1 MSDVEIE
8 VLDLKELVLS
18 NNSFGPSD
26 VVSIRGAI
34 TENYGH
40 FSELRDAVMEM
51 QDDEN
56 ISPAGKTKMGVCQFL
71 LGRFRDSLTTLQ
83 SADGSAM
90 ALFYQARAQFE
101 LRQYDE
107 AIATYEKARVSGYD
121 EDECKIRT
129 AESHRYAGRIDDAL
143 AILDNIFGPAEQTP
157 EYMYQR
163 AATVAAVGG
172 RMDEAIT
179 LYERAINT
187 DPNHAGALFGLALE
201 NDRLGNDFEC
211 LNLYERAAKAFPTG
225 IGALINL
232 GLLYEDN
239 NQYDRAQIC
248 YKRILDCYPDHP
260 QATLYM
266 KDASAT
272 GNMLYDEEAQRRND
286 RLAQILNMPVSNFE
300 LSVRSRNC
308 LSKMGIDTIG
318 DLTRTSEAELLSS
331 KNFGETSLFEIRE
344 MLSSKGLSLGQF
356 AHEKKSSDPPVDTSH
371 MSPDEQA
378 LLERPIADLN
388 LSVRARKCMARLQL
402 NTIGEL
408 IRKTGDDML
417 ECKNFG
423 VTSLNEVREKLADL
437 GLKMRG
443 D

>member
-143 AILDNIFGPAEQTP
+143 AILDNIFGPAEQT
-157 EYMYQR
+157 
-163 AATVAAVGG
+163 
-172 RMDEAIT
+172 
-179 LYERAINT
+179 
-187 DPNHAGALFGLALE
+187 
-201 NDRLGNDFEC
+201 
-211 LNLYERAAKAFPTG
+211 
-225 IGALINL
+225 
-232 GLLYEDN
+232 
-239 NQYDRAQIC
+239 
-248 YKRILDCYPDHP
+248 
-260 QATLYM
+260 
-266 KDASAT
+266 
-272 GNMLYDEEAQRRND
+272 
-286 RLAQILNMPVSNFE
+286 
-300 LSVRSRNC
+300 
-308 LSKMGIDTIG
+308 
-318 DLTRTSEAELLSS
+318 
-331 KNFGETSLFEIRE
+331 
-344 MLSSKGLSLGQF
+344 
-356 AHEKKSSDPPVDTSH
+356 
-371 MSPDEQA
+371 
-378 LLERPIADLN
+378 
-388 LSVRARKCMARLQL
+388 
-402 NTIGEL
+402 
-408 IRKTGDDML
+408 
-417 ECKNFG
+417 
-423 VTSLNEVREKLADL
+423 
-437 GLKMRG
+437 
-443 D
+443 